1 MIFGPAKGIILE
13 SSFQRNGLPMI
24 KIKTL
29 AAAAAAGLSCLAAA
43 GAGGDA
49 GGLDVLETSPSSISI
64 EWPRGKPGEQFS
76 VYQLHE
82 RTAGE
87 KPGDEV
93 WAETFEGAPGNGQG
107 PVDDLDQVTVN
118 EGWEG
123 EYVMFSS
130 QESSLRLSG
139 MDGGWLLSPGLNAG
153 TCTGAVICLREKTSG
168 PRENMQS
175 QRVMTVSDGGTVTN
189 LSGTVTVGSRFEN
202 HFVPLPETVA
212 GKTFRILLT
221 APTNH
226 MAADIDIM
234 SVSLR
239 KNYVAGSVELV
250 QDAAVA
256 TTNNCFTFE
265 GLVPREY
272 TCRVESSAGADGAKN
287 VLERKVNLLNA
298 PSGEKSITV
307 KMLFLVLQIGLI
319 VFAAKLGGMLAQ
331 WLKMPSVIGE
341 LGAGVLI
348 GPYALGKIGFT
359 IGGFTLFSKG
369 IFPLPPG
376 GAEFPVSPELYG
388 ICTIAS
394 VVLLFLSGVE
404 TNFKMFLRYS
414 FAGLIIGVGG
424 VVVSFLFGNW
434 CASLRLPG
442 IDDTLLHY
450 FIPIAMFENLSM
462 FSPPALFMGILGT
475 ATSVGITARI
485 LSERR
490 KMDSQEGVTIM
501 ASAVIDDVL
510 GIVVLAIGLG
520 VIKSN
525 ASAGGAG
532 AAQMQWGQIGAV
544 AAKAFGVWLIG
555 TVLGLVA
562 ARKIS
567 FILKL
572 FKSPVAVATLSFGL
586 ALVIAS
592 IFQAMDLSLII
603 GAYVLGL
610 ALSRTDI
617 RHLVQENL
625 QSIYT
630 FFVPIFFC
638 VMGMLVDLSQL
649 TSADVLIFGGI
660 YTVLSVAAK
669 IIGCAVPALFCGFNA
684 VGGLRIGAGMIPRG
698 EVALII
704 AGLGLSMG
712 YLDSKVF
719 GIGIMMTLVTTLVSP
734 PLLVHLFNINRK
746 GVKKDCSSTEGSR
759 PVSFELDTESAAR
772 IMAQRL
778 VHAFQN
784 EGFFTSL
791 LNASEN
797 IWQVSK
803 DVTEITMR
811 RSGKRIEFECTPE
824 EESFVGTAIIE
835 ICTEMNALANQFSRP
850 LKSGEIASIL
860 KEGQSAKISGSSDIL
875 HYIRRFVAIP
885 DFNATSVEDMV
896 DKLIK
901 AISDVNPGVFT
912 DAAKVKEAIM
922 FRENAMSTGLDHG
935 LAVPHGRTDFAKDL
949 AGAIA
954 IVGNENGIPGYP
966 TIDNG
971 PVRIIA
977 LTVAPAE
984 SATPHLRVM
993 SYLSKKLR
1001 ENDGLARLL
1010 ACKTPSEMMKFLIY

>member
-1 MIFGPAKGIILE
+1 M
-13 SSFQRNGLPMI
+13 

-29 AAAAAAGLSCLAAA
+29 ASAIAAGLSCLSAAA
-43 GAGGDA
+43 TGGGG
-49 GGLDVLETSPSSISI
+49 GGLDVLELSPSSISL
-64 EWPRGKPGEQFS
+64 EWPRGKGGDQFTVS
-76 VYQLHE
+76 LLHE

-87 KPGDEV
+87 KPGKEV

-107 PVDDLDQVTVN
+107 PVDDPDQFTVN

-123 EYVMFSS
+123 EAVMFSS

-139 MDGGWLLSPGLNAG
+139 MENGWLLSPEIRLEGCRG
-153 TCTGAVICLREKTSG
+153 GVICLREKACG
-168 PRENMQS
+168 ARDPVQS
-175 QRVMTVSDGGTVTN
+175 QLVMTVSGDGTVTN
-189 LSGTVTVGSRFEN
+189 LAGTVSVGSRFEN
-202 HFVPLPETVA
+202 HFVPLPDAVA
-212 GKTFRILLT
+212 GKTFRILVA

-226 MAADIDIM
+226 MAADIDLM
-234 SVSLR
+234 SLSVR
-239 KNYVAGSVELV
+239 KDYVAGRVELV
-250 QDAAVA
+250 QDAAVT

-272 TCRVESSAGADGAKN
+272 TCRVECVGAGGSKMA
-287 VLERKVNLLNA
+287 LERKVNLLNA

-341 LGAGVLI
+341 LGAGILI
-348 GPYALGKIGFT
+348 GPYALGKLGFT

-404 TNFKMFLRYS
+404 TNFKLFLRYS

-424 VVVSFLFGNW
+424 VAVSFLFGNW
-434 CASLRLPG
+434 CASLKIPG
-442 IDDTLLHY
+442 LDDTLLHY
-450 FIPIAMFENLSM
+450 FIPIAMFENLTM

-485 LSERR
+485 LSERK

-525 ASAGGAG
+525 ASAGGG
-532 AAQMQWGQIGAV
+532 ATAHLQWGQIGAV

-555 TVLGLVA
+555 TVLGLVM

-567 FILKL
+567 LFLKL

-617 RHLVQENL
+617 RHLIQENL

-746 GVKKDCSSTEGSR
+746 GVEKEERGAKGSR
-759 PVSFELDTESAAR
+759 PVSFELDTENAAR
-772 IMAQRL
+772 IMADRL
-778 VHAFQN
+778 VSAFQN

-803 DVTEITMR
+803 DTTEITMR
-811 RSGKRIEFECTPE
+811 RTGKRIEFECTPE
-824 EESFVGTAIIE
+824 EESFVGTAIME

-860 KEGQSAKISGSSDIL
+860 KEGQAVKMSGTSDIL
-875 HYIRRFVAIP
+875 HYIRRFVVIP
-885 DFNATSVEDMV
+885 DFNASSVEDMV
-896 DKLIK
+896 EKLIK
-901 AISDVNPGVFT
+901 AISDVNPAVFT
-912 DAAKVKEAIM
+912 DTAKVKEAIM